1 MVGYEFR
8 IEVTVHVSPDEDD
21 TISEATCGRAALEAI
36 DNAVERGAANGFEHP
51 MADQVSIEVIYVR
64 LNEPVL

>member
-8 IEVTVHVSPDEDD
+8 IEVTVRVDSDDD
-21 TISEATCGRAALEAI
+21 TISEAACERTVVAAI
-36 DNAVERGAANGFEHP
+36 RNAVERAEGNGFDHP
-51 MADQVSIEVIYVR
+51 MADQVSIFVLDVL